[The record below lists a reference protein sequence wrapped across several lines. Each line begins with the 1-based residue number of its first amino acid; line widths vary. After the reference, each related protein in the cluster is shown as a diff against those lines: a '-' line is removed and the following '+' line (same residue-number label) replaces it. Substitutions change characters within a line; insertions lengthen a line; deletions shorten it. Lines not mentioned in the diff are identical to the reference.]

1 LKPITKIAV
10 VDPLRPPSD
19 TLERAAAAVR
29 QGGLVVFPTT
39 GLYGLGAD
47 PLNPEAVERIFR
59 LKARDADK
67 PLLVLIDQ
75 LAMMNRVA
83 QPVSAMARHLM
94 ARFWPGRLT
103 FVVRALPNLPAGLTA
118 GSGKIGVRLTGHPV
132 AAALAGAAGGLLIG
146 TSANISGAGGI
157 AVIPDLDPSVLES
170 VAMVLDAGPLTGQA
184 STVVDVTAEAPV
196 ILRQGAVPGAAIM
209 SAIRGFDPKTE
220 G

>member
-10 VDPLRPPSD
+10 VDPLRPHSD
-19 TLERAAAAVR
+19 ALERAGASIRNGA
-29 QGGLVVFPTT
+29 LVVFPTT

-75 LAMMNRVA
+75 LAMMTRVA

-94 ARFWPGRLT
+94 ASFWPGRLT
-103 FVVRALPNLPAGLTA
+103 LVVRALPNLPAGLTA

-132 AAALAGAAGGLLIG
+132 AAALAKAAGGLLIG
-146 TSANISGAGGI
+146 TSANISGAGGV
-157 AVIPDLDPSVLES
+157 AAIPDLDPSVLQA

-209 SAIRGFDPKTE
+209 SAIHGFDPRT
-220 G
+220 GG

>member
-1 LKPITKIAV
+1 LKSIIKIVV
-10 VDPLRPPSD
+10 VDPLRPHSVD
-19 TLERAAAAVR
+19 LARAAASIR
-29 QGGLVVFPTT
+29 KGGLVVFPTK

-59 LKARDADK
+59 LKARDSDK

-75 LAMMNRVA
+75 LAMMTRVA

-94 ARFWPGRLT
+94 ASFWPGRLT
-103 FVVRALPNLPAGLTA
+103 FVVSALPNLPAGLTA
-118 GSGKIGVRLTGHPV
+118 GSGKIGVRQTAHPV
-132 AAALAGAAGGLLIG
+132 AAALVGAAGGLL
-146 TSANISGAGGI
+146 SANISGTDGI
-157 AVIPDLDPSVLES
+157 AAVTDLDPSVLQA

-196 ILRQGAVPGAAIM
+196 ILRQGAVPSAAIM
-209 SAIRGFDPKTE
+209 RAFRGFDPKAV

>member
-10 VDPLRPPSD
+10 VDPLRPHSVD
-19 TLERAAAAVR
+19 LARAAASIR
-29 QGGLVVFPTT
+29 KGGLVVFPTT

-75 LAMMNRVA
+75 LAMMTRVA
-83 QPVSAMARHLM
+83 QPVSPMARHLM
-94 ARFWPGRLT
+94 ASFWPGRLT
-103 FVVRALPNLPAGLTA
+103 FVVSALPNLPAGLTA
-118 GSGKIGVRLTGHPV
+118 GSGKIGVRQTAHPV
-132 AAALAGAAGGLLIG
+132 AAALVGAAGGLLIG

-157 AVIPDLDPSVLES
+157 AAVPDLDPTVLQA

-196 ILRQGAVPGAAIM
+196 ILRQGAVPSAAIM
-209 SAIRGFDPKTE
+209 RAFRGFDPKAV